1 MQRAKV
7 VRTFSQ
13 MIVGLASL
21 ISSWSFYTGHGDHL
35 PSEEAFLFSMVNPPG
50 LAPGKLVLNREKQ
63 QHAIYCNNNAGPSFG
78 TGCDLY
84 ISDLANTSGS
94 SYSNL
99 GYTYQLPKGYEST
112 SFTGAGKFIVT
123 DYEVFGVN

>member
-35 PSEEAFLFSMVNPPG
+35 PSEEAFLFSMVNPHG
-50 LAPGKLVLNREKQ
+50 LAPSKIVLNRENK
-63 QHAIYCNNNAGPSFG
+63 QHAIYCSNISGPSFG
-78 TGCDLY
+78 GGCDLY
-84 ISDLANTSGS
+84 ISNLANTSNS
-94 SYSNL
+94 SSSNL
-99 GYTYQLPKGYEST
+99 GHTYQLPGGYQST
-112 SFTGAGKFIVT
+112 FFTGARDFIVT

>member
-21 ISSWSFYTGHGDHL
+21 ISSWSVYTGHGDHL
-35 PSEEAFLFSMVNPPG
+35 PSEEAFLFSMVNPRG
-50 LAPGKLVLNREKQ
+50 LAPGKMVLNRENK
-63 QHAIYCNNNAGPSFG
+63 QHAIYCKNNAGPSFG
-78 TGCDLY
+78 GGCDLY
-84 ISDLANTSGS
+84 ISDLANTNRS
-94 SYSNL
+94 SSCNL
-99 GYTYQLPKGYEST
+99 GHTYHLPGGYQST
-112 SFTGAGKFIVT
+112 FFTGASRFSVT

>member
-1 MQRAKV
+1 
-7 VRTFSQ
+7 

-21 ISSWSFYTGHGDHL
+21 ISSWSFYTGHGNHL
-35 PSEEAFLFSMVNPPG
+35 PSEEAFLFSMVNPRG
-50 LAPGKLVLNREKQ
+50 LAPCKMLLNSENMQ
-63 QHAIYCNNNAGPSFG
+63 YAIYCNNNVGPSFG
-78 TGCDLY
+78 GG
-84 ISDLANTSGS
+84 SDLCISNNANSSGS

-99 GYTYQLPKGYEST
+99 GHTYQLPKGYEST